1 MKHQRLALSSRTYL
15 WNPLCI
21 LAAAAVVQVEAYAGG
36 QPTPPMPC
44 SVPPQIAA
52 VSFFEFIESPNGQE
66 NLRRDGPKVLSRTL
80 MQSSSQT
87 DIIDVLRSARQQ
99 YSFDK
104 YEVPLS
110 RRLAGEPQ
118 VLSQGQPGW
127 NPRAQFSFRIL
138 ALSARGSIEQRVSLV
153 CEDSVWKVASFSYG
167 PAGR

>member
-1 MKHQRLALSSRTYL
+1 MKRQRLALSSRNYL
-15 WNPLCI
+15 RNALCI

-36 QPTPPMPC
+36 QPKPPLPC

-52 VSFFEFIESPNGQE
+52 VSFFEFIEAPNGEE
-66 NLRRDGPKVLSRTL
+66 NLRRDGPRVLSRTL
-80 MQSSSQT
+80 MQTSSQR
-87 DIIDVLRSARQQ
+87 DIIGVLQSARQQ

-118 VLSQGQPGW
+118 MLRQGQPGW

-138 ALSARGSIEQRVSLV
+138 ALSSRGSVEQRVSLV
-153 CEDSVWKVASFSYG
+153 CEDSVWKVVSFSYG
-167 PAGR
+167 PAIK